1 MLKRTRRMSALV
13 LSLVLMI
20 GLLAG
25 CSTEGGI
32 FGGPSNSASGSNT
45 VVIRCNEGGF
55 GVQWLYALAEAFE
68 DAYKQEGYKVKL
80 DIIAGSQ
87 GALNEQQI
95 KLGPEKNDTDIYI
108 TGEFN
113 VPSVMQF
120 SFKVM
125 KDENTPLLEPLDD
138 IYYAPAIGA
147 DKQPEEKTIAERF
160 FPGFAEANIYQSNDQ
175 WNGKVFTMVPFVNST
190 GIAANPAVFKRYGLE
205 LPNTTDELI
214 AAAQTIAQKGKAD
227 NVYPYV
233 WAGNNASS
241 YWLYLWEVLFAQ
253 YSGISGYQN
262 FLMCNPE
269 SGDMINDGWQV
280 YEDPGILESLKV
292 MDALLNLNYSADG
305 AVNFTHTEAQHYL
318 AVGEAGFMVT
328 GDWLLEEMEQDYYDE
343 VSGCVMLKTPVLSA
357 IGTECGIND
366 AQLSQAV
373 DMVDAGKTNAEM
385 VAAISGLTEEGA
397 ARIRDARNI
406 YPSIGAAVN
415 CMIPAYSDAKDVAKL
430 FLQFMYSEDGCRI
443 VREEGSALMPVSC
456 DNYNV
461 ENPTT
466 FMDSVVK
473 LMNNGKSTAIFETY
487 HSAMLRTKSGLAFFN
502 YGTYGASVFRSM
514 IMNEEYTA
522 QYIYETEKQFVKES
536 WANYIAYAGLS

>member
-1 MLKRTRRMSALV
+1 MLKKAKRIVALV
-13 LSLVLMI
+13 LSLLMMI

-25 CSTEGGI
+25 CDTEGGI
-32 FGGPSNSASGSNT
+32 LGGQSNAASGSNT

-147 DKQPEEKTIAERF
+147 DKQPEKKTIAERF

-227 NVYPYV
+227 NVYPYGG
-233 WAGNNASS
+233 AGNNASS
-241 YWLYLWEVLFAQ
+241 
-253 YSGISGYQN
+253 
-262 FLMCNPE
+262 
-269 SGDMINDGWQV
+269 
-280 YEDPGILESLKV
+280 
-292 MDALLNLNYSADG
+292 
-305 AVNFTHTEAQHYL
+305 
-318 AVGEAGFMVT
+318 
-328 GDWLLEEMEQDYYDE
+328 
-343 VSGCVMLKTPVLSA
+343 
-357 IGTECGIND
+357 
-366 AQLSQAV
+366 
-373 DMVDAGKTNAEM
+373 
-385 VAAISGLTEEGA
+385 
-397 ARIRDARNI
+397 
-406 YPSIGAAVN
+406 
-415 CMIPAYSDAKDVAKL
+415 
-430 FLQFMYSEDGCRI
+430 
-443 VREEGSALMPVSC
+443 
-456 DNYNV
+456 
-461 ENPTT
+461 
-466 FMDSVVK
+466 
-473 LMNNGKSTAIFETY
+473 
-487 HSAMLRTKSGLAFFN
+487 
-502 YGTYGASVFRSM
+502 
-514 IMNEEYTA
+514 
-522 QYIYETEKQFVKES
+522 
-536 WANYIAYAGLS
+536 

>member
-1 MLKRTRRMSALV
+1 MFKRIRRIAALA
-13 LSLVLMI
+13 LSLLMMVGI
-20 GLLAG
+20 LAG
-25 CSTEGGI
+25 CSTAGGI
-32 FGGPSNSASGSNT
+32 LGGQSNAASGSNT

-68 DAYKQEGYKVKL
+68 ETYKEEGYKVKL

-190 GIAANPAVFKRYGLE
+190 GIAANPSVFARYGLE

-262 FLMCNPE
+262 FLMCNPQ

-343 VSGCVMLKTPVLSA
+343 VSGCVMLKTPVLSV
-357 IGTECGIND
+357 IGTECGITD

-385 VAAISGLTEEGA
+385 IAAISGLTEEGA
-397 ARIRDARNI
+397 ARIRNARNI

-461 ENPTT
+461 ENPTS

-473 LMNNGKSTAIFETY
+473 LMNNGESTAIFETY